1 MHFIKKIKAAILK
14 CIQATKQGE
23 NGFKK
28 TSDGS
33 YFNAFDTIP
42 ECYKFAEDIINNAD
56 INQDFKRLTYGLC
69 FDSEMY
75 FNKDTKIYDLEGPK
89 NLMNGDQMADW
100 YVKQCKE
107 HPNLTYIEDP
117 F

>member
-1 MHFIKKIKAAILK
+1 
-14 CIQATKQGE
+14 
-23 NGFKK
+23 
-28 TSDGS
+28 
-33 YFNAFDTIP
+33 
-42 ECYKFAEDIINNAD
+42 
-56 INQDFKRLTYGLC
+56 
-69 FDSEMY
+69 MY